1 MIKLFYAAL
10 AGSLLG
16 ASATLLHLLLF
27 PMGLILGLVAT
38 VVGIW
43 AIGRVWRLQRY
54 KFVAA
59 VAWLVV
65 VVQGATL
72 GVGGELLIQ
81 GDLAGSLVLLL
92 GTFSLVLA
100 VFLPI

>member
-1 MIKLFYAAL
+1 
-10 AGSLLG
+10 
-16 ASATLLHLLLF
+16 
-27 PMGLILGLVAT
+27 
-38 VVGIW
+38 
-43 AIGRVWRLQRY
+43 
-54 KFVAA
+54 VAA

>member
-1 MIKLFYAAL
+1 MKLIYAFVVGA
-10 AGSLLG
+10 LLG

-27 PMGLILGLVAT
+27 PLGLILGLLAT

-43 AIGRVWRLQRY
+43 AVGRTWRLRRY
-54 KFVAA
+54 KFLAA
-59 VAWLVV
+59 IAWLVV

-81 GDLAGSLVLLL
+81 GDLAGSLLILL
-92 GTFSLVLA
+92 GTFALVLA
-100 VFLPI
+100 IFLPI

>member
-1 MIKLFYAAL
+1 MKFFYAAL
-10 AGSLLG
+10 VGALLG
-16 ASATLLHLLLF
+16 ASATLLHLWLF
-27 PMGLILGLVAT
+27 PLGLILGLMANVI
-38 VVGIW
+38 GIW

-65 VVQGATL
+65 VVQGATV

-81 GDLAGSLVLLL
+81 GDVAGSLVLLL
-92 GTFSLVLA
+92 GTFSLLLA
-100 VFLPI
+100 LFLPI

>member
-1 MIKLFYAAL
+1 MKLIYALVVGAL
-10 AGSLLG
+10 LC

-27 PMGLILGLVAT
+27 PLGLILGLLAT

-43 AIGRVWRLQRY
+43 AVGRTWRLRKY
-54 KFVAA
+54 KFLAA
-59 VAWLVV
+59 IAWLVV

-81 GDLAGSLVLLL
+81 GDLAGSLLILL
-92 GTFSLVLA
+92 GTFALVLA
-100 VFLPI
+100 IFLPI

>member
-1 MIKLFYAAL
+1 MKLIYAVIV
-10 AGSLLG
+10 GSLLG

-27 PMGLILGLVAT
+27 PFGLILVLIAT
-38 VVGIW
+38 VIGIW
-43 AIGRVWRLQRY
+43 AIGRSWRSHKYQ
-54 KFVAA
+54 VIAA
-59 VAWLVV
+59 IAWLLV

-81 GDLAGSLVLLL
+81 GDLAGSLLLIL

-100 VFLPI
+100 IFLPF

>member
-1 MIKLFYAAL
+1 MKLIYAVVFGA
-10 AGSLLG
+10 LLG

-27 PMGLILGLVAT
+27 PLGLILGLAAT

-43 AIGRVWRLQRY
+43 AIGRTWRLRKY
-54 KFVAA
+54 KVLAA
-59 VAWLVV
+59 GAWLVV

-81 GDLAGSLVLLL
+81 GDLAGSLLILL
-92 GTFSLVLA
+92 GTSALVLA
-100 VFLPI
+100 ILLPI

>member
-1 MIKLFYAAL
+1 MKFIYAAL
-10 AGSLLG
+10 AGVLLG

-27 PMGLILGLVAT
+27 PLGLILGVVAT

-43 AIGRVWRLQRY
+43 AIGRAWRLR
-54 KFVAA
+54 KFKVVTAG
-59 VAWLVV
+59 AWLAVV
-65 VVQGATL
+65 IQGATL

-81 GDLAGSLVLLL
+81 GDLAGSLLLLL
-92 GTFSLVLA
+92 GTFSLVIA

>member
-1 MIKLFYAAL
+1 MKLIYAVVVGA
-10 AGSLLG
+10 LLG

-27 PMGLILGLVAT
+27 PLGLILGLVAT

-43 AIGRVWRLQRY
+43 ATGRAWRLR
-54 KFVAA
+54 KFKVIAA
-59 VAWLVV
+59 TAWLVV

-81 GDLAGSLVLLL
+81 GDLAGSLLLLL

-100 VFLPI
+100 IFLPI

>member
-1 MIKLFYAAL
+1 MKFFYAVL
-10 AGSLLG
+10 AGVLLG

-27 PMGLILGLVAT
+27 PLGLVLGLVAA

-43 AIGRVWRLQRY
+43 AIGRAWRLRKY
-54 KFVAA
+54 KVLAA
-59 VAWLVV
+59 VAWLVI

-81 GDLAGSLVLLL
+81 GDLAGSLLILL
-92 GTFSLVLA
+92 GTFALVIA
-100 VFLPI
+100 IFLPI

>member
-1 MIKLFYAAL
+1 MKFIYAAF
-10 AGSLLG
+10 AGALLG

-27 PMGLILGLVAT
+27 PLGLILGLLAT
-38 VVGIW
+38 IMGIW
-43 AIGRVWRLQRY
+43 AIGRVWRLR
-54 KFVAA
+54 KFKVIAA
-59 VAWLVV
+59 AAWLVV

-81 GDLAGSLVLLL
+81 GDLAGSLLILL

-100 VFLPI
+100 VFLPT

>member
-1 MIKLFYAAL
+1 MKFFYAAL
-10 AGSLLG
+10 VGALLG
-16 ASATLLHLLLF
+16 ASATLLHLWLF
-27 PMGLILGLVAT
+27 PLGLILGLMANVI
-38 VVGIW
+38 GIW

-65 VVQGATL
+65 VVQGATV

-92 GTFSLVLA
+92 GTFSLLLA
-100 VFLPI
+100 IFLPI

>member
-1 MIKLFYAAL
+1 MKLIYAVVVGA
-10 AGSLLG
+10 LLG

-27 PMGLILGLVAT
+27 PLGLILGLVAT

-43 AIGRVWRLQRY
+43 ATGRAWRLR
-54 KFVAA
+54 KFKVIAA
-59 VAWLVV
+59 TTWLVV

-81 GDLAGSLVLLL
+81 GDLAGSLLLLL

-100 VFLPI
+100 IFLPI

>member
-1 MIKLFYAAL
+1 MKFIYAAIVG
-10 AGSLLG
+10 ALLG

-27 PMGLILGLVAT
+27 PLGLILGLLAT

-43 AIGRVWRLQRY
+43 SIGRTWRLR
-54 KFVAA
+54 KFKVVAA
-59 VAWLVV
+59 ANWLVV

-81 GDLAGSLVLLL
+81 GDLAGSLLVLL
-92 GTFSLVLA
+92 GTFALVVA

>member
-1 MIKLFYAAL
+1 MKLIYAVVFGA
-10 AGSLLG
+10 LLG

-27 PMGLILGLVAT
+27 PLGLILGLAAT

-43 AIGRVWRLQRY
+43 AIGRTWRLRKY
-54 KFVAA
+54 KVLAA
-59 VAWLVV
+59 GAWLVV

-81 GDLAGSLVLLL
+81 GDLAGSLLILL
-92 GTFSLVLA
+92 GTFALVLA
-100 VFLPI
+100 ILLPI